1 MVGYSL
7 TDLYLLLIIS
17 FFFFLKKIDNEFNT
31 LYDFIGESNNE
42 NYITREYEFDI

>member
-1 MVGYSL
+1 M
-7 TDLYLLLIIS
+7 DN
-17 FFFFLKKIDNEFNT
+17 FFKKIDNEFNT